1 MEPISTDGDPYALLL
16 TDREIANAD
25 LAQREEAAADVLA
38 VIAKALDTADATLSG
53 IERDGMLGPAI
64 KRLCN
69 ELADTVHGVSDEIG
83 GHSEEERR
91 EFARACLD
99 DARAELELLEGV
111 VATTSTATAGSND
124 GQEEDDWGSA
134 DGAAS
139 PQPANP
145 PSSDADISS
154 SRRASAAEKMTA
166 LTEDDMCA
174 AVSTAQ
180 AILLDVEEVL
190 RSVGQDEA
198 EEIAEVGIAVARMFV
213 WSLQSIQQSVTPQIL
228 AGTDEERNMA
238 SSKRQRSSR
247 ATSSLS
253 QNTNDDGLEIEIL
266 DDSDIDEDNDDDIS
280 KDRADT
286 PRPPRPAPSGP
297 DRRVRVLWPPLGPAV
312 ASAGKWG
319 ADAASK
325 NPILS
330 VALAMA
336 LWPAAL
342 VAAFVGAPLVAVDH
356 AIQKGYDANKDSS
369 IVEAAERG
377 AANLYQVGKLY
388 YLCTKLVVKQSIRVG
403 CRQIE
408 RRGGLGAVAGDVG
421 SFAVDRA
428 LHPIETATWAWD
440 SVKWGAGTVLDAA
453 AFVKD
458 VATGDAAIVGGVP
471 ADMH

>member
-1 MEPISTDGDPYALLL
+1 MEAMSTDGDPYSLLL

-53 IERDGMLGPAI
+53 IERDGRLGPAI

-69 ELADTVHGVSDEIG
+69 ELADTVHGVADEIG
-83 GHSEEERR
+83 GHSDEERR
-91 EFARACLD
+91 EFARACLN
-99 DARAELELLEGV
+99 DAHAELELLEGV
-111 VATTSTATAGSND
+111 VATSTAITSTAEVGSND
-124 GQEEDDWGSA
+124 GREEEDWGSA
-134 DGAAS
+134 DGDAS
-139 PQPANP
+139 PQSANP
-145 PSSDADISS
+145 PSC
-154 SRRASAAEKMTA
+154 ASAAEKMTA

-180 AILLDVEEVL
+180 TILLDVEEVL

-213 WSLQSIQQSVTPQIL
+213 WSLQSVQQSVTPQIL
-228 AGTDEERNMA
+228 AGTDEERKMA
-238 SSKRQRSSR
+238 SRKRQRNSR
-247 ATSSLS
+247 AASSLS
-253 QNTNDDGLEIEIL
+253 ESTNNDCLEIEIL
-266 DDSDIDEDNDDDIS
+266 DDSDIDEDNDDDAS
-280 KDRADT
+280 MDRADT
-286 PRPPRPAPSGP
+286 ARPTTASSGP

-325 NPILS
+325 NPVLS

-356 AIQKGYDANKDSS
+356 AIQKSYDANKDSS

-403 CRQIE
+403 GRQIE
-408 RRGGLGAVAGDVG
+408 RRGGLGAVVGDVG
-421 SFAVDRA
+421 SFTVDRA